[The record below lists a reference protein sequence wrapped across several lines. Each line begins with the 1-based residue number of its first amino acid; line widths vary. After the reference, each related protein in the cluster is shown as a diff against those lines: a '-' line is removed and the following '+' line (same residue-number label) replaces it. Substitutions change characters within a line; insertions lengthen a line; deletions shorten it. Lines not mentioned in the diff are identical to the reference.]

1 MPVSLETETAAQLK
15 SINVSEEWSS
25 LSADIQGPA
34 HKDVISL
41 LPGEAHIYHPKT
53 RRAQAEKKKKRKKE
67 RNTACHPEC

>member
-1 MPVSLETETAAQLK
+1 METETAAQLK

-34 HKDVISL
+34 HKEVISL
-41 LPGEAHIYHPKT
+41 PPSEAHISPKGKEGAG
-53 RRAQAEKKKKRKKE
+53 RGKKKKKGGGGGEE